1 MFMNKSGTPKR
12 NKDRPTIKVSSIN
25 TGYVK
30 QWKDKHQSIADWV
43 NDAIEAKH
51 RENEREKK
59 TSEYSKML
67 ESASFQK
74 IEQLKKN
81 IDELN
86 RNTNR
91 LENKINVLVKDNA
104 HTMKYFIKLKDE
116 VVASGELAYKRI
128 YAIDKKAAKKIFK
141 K

>member
-30 QWKDKHQSIADWV
+30 QWIRKDQSYADWV

-59 TSEYSKML
+59 TSEYKKML
-67 ESASFQK
+67 DSVAFHK
-74 IEQLKKN
+74 IAELKKD
-81 IDELN
+81 IDELKS
-86 RNTNR
+86 NTNR
-91 LENKINVLVKDNA
+91 LEVNLSVYKK
-104 HTMKYFIKLKDE
+104 E
-116 VVASGELAYKRI
+116 ELNRIAGQKRFE
-128 YAIDKKAAKKIFK
+128 KKTEALFKKWTQAKKRNK